1 MYIYNFD
8 DNLTDLVA
16 VSVKSTAKANISME
30 AYQFYLYQLP
40 SSEVITKRTWY
51 VTCSLKEKGDDKCMA

>member
-30 AYQFYLYQLP
+30 AYQFYLYQSP
-40 SSEVITKRTWY
+40 SSEVNYQKDMVCNMLSEGEGGW
-51 VTCSLKEKGDDKCMA
+51 